1 MLSNRA
7 ALLMLKDAGLLT
19 SALDDV
25 PEEYV
30 VNLYKHELV
39 KLTNVMTVFVPRM
52 TVFLD
57 LCQEEYVLLSEA
69 KKAQFTE
76 EFEREKGS
84 PVSQSYGAALDAL
97 IRLSGS
103 LSIAIHHVK
112 IRILQSEYRNRQRV
126 SPYTYNNED
135 AITIFQQEHPFLQ
148 STDDRY
154 VEDEISDAIDRIAI
168 YVEESLNVSSEID
181 DHTKMAYDEI
191 WAELL
196 EPYFALKGFL
206 EKQIPGYHEEVTI

>member
-30 VNLYKHELV
+30 VNLYEHELL
-39 KLTNVMTVFVPRM
+39 KLTNVMTVFFPRM

-57 LCQEEYVLLSEA
+57 LCQEEYVPLSKA

-76 EFEREKGS
+76 EFDREKGT
-84 PVSQSYGAALDAL
+84 PVSQSYGVALDVLLHLAD
-97 IRLSGS
+97 SMS
-103 LSIAIHHVK
+103 MAINHVK
-112 IRILQSEYRNRQRV
+112 IRILQSEYQSRQRV
-126 SPYTYNNED
+126 SPYHYNNED
-135 AITIFQQEHPFLQ
+135 AITIFQQTHPFLE

-154 VEDEISDAIDRIAI
+154 AEAEISEAIDRIAI
-168 YVEESLNVSSEID
+168 YIEESLNVSSEID

-191 WAELL
+191 WAESL